1 MYPSHSKKKKKG
13 TRRISLFSLYE
24 TADAVMGNSHQR
36 SKWLDELHYHHLNI
50 YIQNAKRLRMH
61 IDPEVIASWND
72 EQLLDAIKWQN
83 HQLNKFKN
91 RRRYSIRPQAPT
103 FYTRTS
109 YGDPIVGS
117 IPTTPR
123 QVGFVVPAAE
133 EEEQQSEE
141 FEIPITRSRSSA
153 VLEGIVPTY
162 QDCKAA
168 FMNYSGEEGN
178 FCVSLFQSPE
188 LLQQCQTE
196 TDIKKKV
203 RCMFENY
210 HYWL

>member
-1 MYPSHSKKKKKG
+1 
-13 TRRISLFSLYE
+13 
-24 TADAVMGNSHQR
+24 MGNSHQQ
-36 SKWLDELHYHHLNI
+36 SKGLDELHYHHLNI
-50 YIQNAKRLRMH
+50 YIQNAKRLGMS
-61 IDPEVIASWND
+61 IDPEVIASWDD
-72 EQLLDAIKWQN
+72 EQLVDAIKWQIY
-83 HQLNKFKN
+83 QLNKFRN

-103 FYTRTS
+103 FYTRTR

-117 IPTTPR
+117 IPPTTPR
-123 QVGFVVPAAE
+123 QVGFVVPSTATANKE
-133 EEEQQSEE
+133 EEESEE
-141 FEIPITRSRSSA
+141 FEMPITRSRSSA